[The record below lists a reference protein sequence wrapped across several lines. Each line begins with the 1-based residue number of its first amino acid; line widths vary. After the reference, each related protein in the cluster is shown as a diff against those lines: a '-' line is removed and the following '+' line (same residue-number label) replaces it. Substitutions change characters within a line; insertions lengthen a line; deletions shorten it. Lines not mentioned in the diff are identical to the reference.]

1 MYSDAINFNTEVVYD
16 DGSCMWSVV
25 SAECPADVN
34 GDGIVA
40 VQDILLVLSS
50 YGSSCLDE

>member
-1 MYSDAINFNTEVVYD
+1 MYSDAINFNTEAVYD

>member
-1 MYSDAINFNTEVVYD
+1 LEEIRENCVA
-16 DGSCMWSVV
+16 V

-34 GDGIVA
+34 GDGMVA